1 MKRIN
6 FYIAVIGIFV
16 MFSCQ
21 KGTSQDEINT
31 TTASQKNNWLNA
43 NLDDKFASSQKEVK
57 SYLFSSQDFS
67 KLTSTPD
74 VHHLRFVLGYENGVI
89 KIDAAGVNSA
99 GKEINRINSKV
110 LFASSNQDK
119 LTDLNEVTIDLTSKR
134 TAILNKHLL
143 SPKTAFT
150 GIEAWQKK
158 LEKVQDLNEVTSYD
172 GLRIRSYAMET
183 EVITSI
189 LNKAGIEKVGLFLGL
204 NSEGKMTTI
213 LVGLDKDNNIKKA
226 SATSKIVDGVYD
238 FSEPSPPCTSD
249 DD

>member
-1 MKRIN
+1 MKKRN
-6 FYIAVIGIFV
+6 FCIALITLLVT
-16 MFSCQ
+16 FSCQ
-21 KGTSQDEINT
+21 KGASQDEINVT
-31 TTASQKNNWLNA
+31 TSQKNDWLNA
-43 NLDDKFASSQKEVK
+43 NLDDEFASSQKQVK

-67 KLTSTPD
+67 KLTSSPD
-74 VHHLRFVLGYENGVI
+74 LHHLRFVLGYENGII
-89 KIDAAGVNSA
+89 KIDAAGVNSV

-110 LFASSNQDK
+110 LFATSNQDK
-119 LTDLNEVTIDLTSKR
+119 LTDLNEVTVDLTRKR
-134 TAILNKHLL
+134 TAVLNKHLL
-143 SPKTAFT
+143 SPKIAFT

-158 LEKVQDLNEVTSYD
+158 LDKVQDLNDITSYD

-189 LNKAGIEKVGLFLGL
+189 INKGGIEKVGLFLGL

-226 SATSKIVDGVYD
+226 SATSKVVDGVYD
-238 FSEPSPPCTSD
+238 FSQPSPPATGD

>member
-1 MKRIN
+1 MKKIN
-6 FYIAVIGIFV
+6 FYLVAIVIFV

-21 KGTSQDEINT
+21 KGTSQDEIS
-31 TTASQKNNWLNA
+31 TTASEKNNWLNA
-43 NLDDKFASSQKEVK
+43 DLDNKFASSQKEVK

-74 VHHLRFVLGYENGVI
+74 LHHLRFVLGYENGII

-99 GKEINRINSKV
+99 GKEISRINSKV

-119 LTDLNEVTIDLTSKR
+119 LTDLNEVTSDLTRKR
-134 TAILNKHLL
+134 TAVLNKHLL

-150 GIEAWQKK
+150 GIETWQEK
-158 LEKVQDLNEVTSYD
+158 LDKVEDLNEITSYD

-213 LVGLDKDNNIKKA
+213 LVGLDKNNNIKKT

-238 FSEPSPPCTSD
+238 FAQPSPPATGD